1 VTTPVTYAQRMREQY
16 RATIATA
23 RAWRDAYVQLRRIG
37 WDRSAAAELAS
48 LTVKGSAN
56 A

>member
-1 VTTPVTYAQRMREQY
+1 VTTKPSAYAQRMRERY

-23 RAWRDAYVQLRRIG
+23 RAWRDAYLQLRRIG
-37 WDRSAAAELAS
+37 RDRTAAVELANM
-48 LTVKGSAN
+48 TVGAP

>member
-1 VTTPVTYAQRMREQY
+1 VSTKPSAYAQRMREQY
-16 RATIATA
+16 RAAIAMA

-37 WDRSAAAELAS
+37 WDRSAAAELAN
-48 LTVKGSAN
+48 LTVGAP